1 MIKVLFAGPIT
12 GKTGGIAVWS
22 QKFIRLFPD
31 TEFQLVPID
40 LTTKM
45 TNVSNPSPLYRIRK
59 GLSRFWELRKDAINA
74 IRQNPDIRIMHTTT
88 SGSFGTVRD
97 LMMVNLCHKHNIKC
111 IMHCRYGCIPED
123 FNSKGFLGWL
133 LRKTMYKYDQ
143 VWVLD
148 TRSEQS
154 LKKDPIMRNKVFLT
168 PNSID
173 VPQDC
178 DFTPKSYT
186 KIAYLAHLVPTK
198 GLYELVSAVKKL
210 NGRVDLLLIGPGPD
224 DIVNQVKTMAG
235 DIFDKHIFLLGKKDN
250 AEAIKLLKSVDIMA
264 LPTYYPWEGFPI
276 SIIEAMSYGKL
287 VISCPRAAISD
298 MLTAV
303 DGSQCGILVEPK
315 SDDAIKEGIEWCLL
329 HKKEADEMCRKAYE
343 KVLKCYDTSV
353 IYELYRQLYRKLL

>member
-22 QKFIRLFPD
+22 QKFVRLFPD

-133 LRKTMYKYDQ
+133 LRKTMYKYEIGQ
-143 VWVLD
+143 KIKAKAEVRVY
-148 TRSEQS
+148 
-154 LKKDPIMRNKVFLT
+154 DP
-168 PNSID
+168 
-173 VPQDC
+173 Q
-178 DFTPKSYT
+178 
-186 KIAYLAHLVPTK
+186 A
-198 GLYELVSAVKKL
+198 
-210 NGRVDLLLIGPGPD
+210 
-224 DIVNQVKTMAG
+224 
-235 DIFDKHIFLLGKKDN
+235 KHI
-250 AEAIKLLKSVDIMA
+250 KSIWKEV
-264 LPTYYPWEGFPI
+264 EGRICNRFYL
-276 SIIEAMSYGKL
+276 SH
-287 VISCPRAAISD
+287 RA
-298 MLTAV
+298 
-303 DGSQCGILVEPK
+303 GSGGL
-315 SDDAIKEGIEWCLL
+315 
-329 HKKEADEMCRKAYE
+329 
-343 KVLKCYDTSV
+343 
-353 IYELYRQLYRKLL
+353 